1 MRYWFLRQLACEGL
15 AMVKSST
22 KIQNEHLVCYVST
35 LHLKEIAYFSDI
47 LCRNYV
53 SLYESGGFVCLLH
66 MATPSPLLQTGTLLK
81 KHVWYRGKVFLTFGK
96 GFVASSPPKHPLARL
111 LHKTLTSC
119 SVLCCSELFCI
130 RVKKEL
136 SASVLF

>member
-1 MRYWFLRQLACEGL
+1 
-15 AMVKSST
+15 MVKSST

-66 MATPSPLLQTGTLLK
+66 MNGNTLSIAAN
-81 KHVWYRGKVFLTFGK
+81 RNF
-96 GFVASSPPKHPLARL
+96 A
-111 LHKTLTSC
+111 
-119 SVLCCSELFCI
+119 
-130 RVKKEL
+130 
-136 SASVLF
+136 